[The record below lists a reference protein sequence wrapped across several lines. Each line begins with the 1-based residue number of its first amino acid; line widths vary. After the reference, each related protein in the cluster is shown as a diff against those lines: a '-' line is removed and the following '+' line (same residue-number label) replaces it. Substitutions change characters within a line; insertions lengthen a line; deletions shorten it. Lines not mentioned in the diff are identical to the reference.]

1 MNKLCV
7 REKRVCEVETRA
19 MVKERKGNDTRLEVS
34 DLEEERVVVKPMGV
48 SKEDKDE
55 ELENG
60 VDAQKEV
67 VELSA
72 SVDVAVEGDKVRDDA
87 VEGESSEIARLG
99 QVEMWM
105 QQLIYLVF

>member
-1 MNKLCV
+1 MNMLSE

-19 MVKERKGNDTRLEVS
+19 MVKERKGNDTRKEKS

-72 SVDVAVEGDKVRDDA
+72 SVDVAEGDKASEVGDEAD
-87 VEGESSEIARLG
+87 EGESRKSGVISG
-99 QVEMWM
+99 KKVS
-105 QQLIYLVF
+105 Y